1 VHVCDKHQ
9 ALGSYRKQLWQHF
22 RDCDDV
28 ARVHHLDERTS
39 HWASHGKNRLAAN
52 PSFQQLVLEVEK
64 LRSFF
69 AP

>member
-1 VHVCDKHQ
+1 VHVCGKHQ
-9 ALGSYRKQLWQHF
+9 EPDSYCKQLWQHF
-22 RDCDDV
+22 RDCGDV

-64 LRSFF
+64 LRSF
-69 AP
+69 